1 MMKAGVVMKMTV
13 AIAAATIALAGHAV
27 FAADQKPSPPHGST
41 SHPRSASYSRQ
52 VWKSN
57 PAPAPRT
64 KASAF
69 APRPSKRH
77 VYGAPIQRP
86 ILTQRGESAHS

>member
-1 MMKAGVVMKMTV
+1 MKVLI
-13 AIAAATIALAGHAV
+13 AIAAVTIALVGALAGHAAI
-27 FAADQKPSPPHGST
+27 AADQKPSDHRST
-41 SHPRSASYSRQ
+41 SHSPSASYSRQ

-57 PAPAPRT
+57 PAAAPRT